1 MRDHANI
8 LVADDDRDDQLLFR
22 EALERSCGGRC
33 SVQAVYN
40 GVELLQRL
48 HERDVQMPDL
58 IVLDLNMPLKDG
70 VATLREIRS
79 EKRYNQLP
87 VFILS
92 TSSRPDD
99 ITECRQLG
107 CSNYYVKPY
116 RLTEYNNIIS
126 DMMLRTF
133 HEV

>member
-1 MRDHANI
+1 M
-8 LVADDDRDDQLLFR
+8 
-22 EALERSCGGRC
+22 
-33 SVQAVYN
+33 QAVYN
-40 GVELLQRL
+40 GVDLLQRL
-48 HERDVQMPDL
+48 HERDAQMPDL